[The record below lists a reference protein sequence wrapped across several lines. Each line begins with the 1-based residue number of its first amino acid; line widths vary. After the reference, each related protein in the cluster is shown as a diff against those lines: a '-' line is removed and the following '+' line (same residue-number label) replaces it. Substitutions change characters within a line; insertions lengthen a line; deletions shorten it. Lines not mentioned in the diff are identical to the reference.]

1 MAEKKEN
8 TSRID
13 NCRFSHPSFFKDKS
27 DGTYPVL
34 CSKKKNADGEWNKI
48 NEETCEK
55 CDLYKSRYMEFP
67 LIINDIESKKLDYK
81 GFLHQ
86 QGGLVKVRPCGEEY
100 GKKTYL
106 GFYLGDL
113 PLAIT
118 HSFNEE
124 SGILKAF
131 TLDNPA
137 IFVPELGKIIWGCES
152 WWGEIKDEKEIK
164 DITDDDISNVWYVKL
179 AKQLMGQCDEQKVE
193 PQETDQ
199 P

>member
-1 MAEKKEN
+1 MAEKKEK
-8 TSRID
+8 TSRIE
-13 NCRFSHPSFFKDKS
+13 NCRFSHLSIKEHK
-27 DGTYPVL
+27 DGTPIVH
-34 CSKKKNADGEWNKI
+34 CSRKTIDDNHWCET
-48 NEETCEK
+48 NESACEQ
-55 CDLYKSRYMEFP
+55 CSLYKSRYMEFP
-67 LIINDIESKKLDYK
+67 LTINDIESKKLDYK

-152 WWGEIKDEKEIK
+152 WWGEIKDADDLK
-164 DITDDDISNVWYVKL
+164 DITDEDINDVWYLKL
-179 AKQLMGQCDEQKVE
+179 AKHLIGEKKKEVE
-193 PQETDQ
+193 PQETEQ

>member
-1 MAEKKEN
+1 MADNNEN
-8 TSRID
+8 KTKIET
-13 NCRFSHPSFFKDKS
+13 CRFSHQSIKKHQ
-27 DGTYPVL
+27 DGTPIVH
-34 CSKKKNADGEWNKI
+34 CSRKTIDDNHWCET
-48 NEETCEK
+48 NESACEQ
-55 CDLYKSRYMEFP
+55 CSLYKSRYMEFP
-67 LIINDIESKKLDYK
+67 LTINGIESKKLYYK

-118 HSFNEE
+118 HIFNEE

-131 TLDNPA
+131 THDNPA

-152 WWGEIKDEKEIK
+152 WWDEIKNENEIK
-164 DITDDDISNVWYVKL
+164 EITDDDISNVWYVKL
-179 AKQLMGQCDEQKVE
+179 AKQLMGQRDEQKVE
-193 PQETDQ
+193 PQETEQ